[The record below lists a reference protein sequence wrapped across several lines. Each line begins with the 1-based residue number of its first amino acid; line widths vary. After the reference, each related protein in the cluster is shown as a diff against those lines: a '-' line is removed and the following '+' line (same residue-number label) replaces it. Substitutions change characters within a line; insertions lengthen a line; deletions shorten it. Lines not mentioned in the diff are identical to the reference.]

1 MQVTMTSAPPA
12 DGDAGAAALAVL
24 RALADAA
31 RDPQAADLAW
41 MDAGG
46 GPAGDWW
53 AEARRLAH
61 GIRDTLVT
69 AERQS
74 HQLTALYDTVTE
86 LSSSLDTETVL
97 RSIVRRARTLTG
109 ADAAYLTLND
119 DAMGDTY
126 MRSVDGISTR
136 QFAELRL
143 SYGTGLGGLVAQY
156 GRAEW
161 TDDYLGDN
169 RFEHVQYMDDAVA
182 LEGLRAVIGVPL
194 VRHGTV
200 IGVLMAA
207 NRDGRGFNGAHAAL
221 LASFSGHATIA
232 LVNANLYA
240 QAERADAQHAT
251 ALAELQARTGA
262 IEQAATLHEQLT
274 ALLVEG
280 ADANRVASAVAG
292 VLGGHLAVLD
302 QDSDLLARS
311 SVAAGDGIPD
321 PVLESARAM
330 LPGVRATRRTE
341 RPDAR
346 TAIVPIGTRDEWLGA
361 LVYAGTE
368 VGASTLRMLERAAMV
383 IAVLLLNDR
392 IRDETERRL
401 GGELISDLLA
411 AGQRDLQAIR
421 RRSRALNV
429 DVSGPLRLLV
439 VDVPAPVRRAALTE
453 LAGLARAAC
462 GTASEH
468 ASVLVALAPAAV
480 AGSLVTTLRTRLRR
494 HGPAEVS
501 TAISDVVAGIED
513 LPRAFEETRRLLE
526 LSVTLS
532 GPGGHVDARRPSLLA
547 LLLTHDRSADLR
559 RIAAQTLAPVIQHD
573 RRRRTD
579 LMSTLATYLATQ
591 GNATRAAERLT
602 IHVNTLYQ
610 RLEKIDQLLPAD
622 WREGDSRLQIH
633 LAIRI
638 WRAGA

>member
-1 MQVTMTSAPPA
+1 MQVTMTSAPPT
-12 DGDAGAAALAVL
+12 DDDAGAAALAVL

-41 MDAGG
+41 MDAEG
-46 GPAGDWW
+46 GPGGEWW

-126 MRSVDGISTR
+126 MRGVDGINTR

-169 RFEHVQYMDDAVA
+169 RFVHVQYMDDAVA

-194 VRHGTV
+194 TRHGTV

-292 VLGGHLAVLD
+292 VLGGHIAVLD

-311 SVAAGDGIPD
+311 GVAESDGIPD
-321 PVLESARAM
+321 AVLESARAM

-341 RPDAR
+341 RPDGR

-361 LVYAGTE
+361 LVYAGPE
-368 VGASTLRMLERAAMV
+368 VGAEHAAD
-383 IAVLLLNDR
+383 AGAR
-392 IRDETERRL
+392 RD
-401 GGELISDLLA
+401 GH
-411 AGQRDLQAIR
+411 
-421 RRSRALNV
+421 
-429 DVSGPLRLLV
+429 
-439 VDVPAPVRRAALTE
+439 RRAAAE
-453 LAGLARAAC
+453 RPDPGRDRAQARRRADQRSARGRAAR
-462 GTASEH
+462 
-468 ASVLVALAPAAV
+468 PAGDPPPVPRAE
-480 AGSLVTTLRTRLRR
+480 RRR
-494 HGPAEVS
+494 HRPPASPRRRCAGAGPAGGPRRAGRPVARGARHGERARVRPRRAGAGRGGRARWSRPCGPACDGTGPAEVS
-501 TAISDVVAGIED
+501 TAISDVVAGIEE
-513 LPRAFEETRRLLE
+513 LPRVFEETRRLLE
-526 LSVTLS
+526 LSMTLS

-559 RIAAQTLAPVIQHD
+559 RIAAQTLAPVIQYD

-579 LMSTLATYLATQ
+579 LMTRWRPTWRRR
-591 GNATRAAERLT
+591 ATRRGRPSASTSMSTPSISAWKR
-602 IHVNTLYQ
+602 
-610 RLEKIDQLLPAD
+610 
-622 WREGDSRLQIH
+622 
-633 LAIRI
+633 
-638 WRAGA
+638 